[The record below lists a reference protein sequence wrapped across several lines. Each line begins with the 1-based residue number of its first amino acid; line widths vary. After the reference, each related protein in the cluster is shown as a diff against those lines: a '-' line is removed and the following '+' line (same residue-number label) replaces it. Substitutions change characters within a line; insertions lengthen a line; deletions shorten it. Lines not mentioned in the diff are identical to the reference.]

1 MNDAWVADDGK
12 PYGLVTTGWSM
23 VYGPAGGTV
32 DFDEPNF
39 VQTRAEF
46 RLPGSYTL
54 MLQASDGEKDA
65 NDLTVIT
72 VYADPNQNDPPEV
85 YAGSDYS
92 GDLAV
97 GGQPGVQT

>member
-1 MNDAWVADDGK
+1 MGQGESK
-12 PYGLVTTGWSM
+12 KRSKGRIRRWSM

-32 DFDEPNF
+32 DFDDPTF
-39 VQTRAEF
+39 VQTRVEF
-46 RLPGSYTL
+46 RLPGTYTL

-92 GDLAV
+92 GRREAKIK
-97 GGQPGVQT
+97 GEF

>member
-1 MNDAWVADDGK
+1 
-12 PYGLVTTGWSM
+12 
-23 VYGPAGGTV
+23 
-32 DFDEPNF
+32 
-39 VQTRAEF
+39 
-46 RLPGSYTL
+46 

-97 GGQPGVQT
+97 GGLVVDFDNDLTEEPSVTDDGLPSPPKIKAKSLTKDRWLLY

>member
-1 MNDAWVADDGK
+1 
-12 PYGLVTTGWSM
+12 M

-32 DFDEPNF
+32 DFDDPNF
-39 VQTRAEF
+39 VQTRVEF
-46 RLPGSYTL
+46 SLPGTYTL

-85 YAGSDYS
+85 YARSVSWVMLRKRY
-92 GDLAV
+92 
-97 GGQPGVQT
+97 